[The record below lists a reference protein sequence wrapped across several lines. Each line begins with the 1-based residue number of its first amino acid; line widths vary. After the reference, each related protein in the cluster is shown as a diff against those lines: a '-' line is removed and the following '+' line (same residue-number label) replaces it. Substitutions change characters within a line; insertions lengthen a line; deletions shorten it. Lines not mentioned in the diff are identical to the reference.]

1 VSLKILKLQS
11 LISENGLFADGDW
24 VESKDQDPNGDVRL
38 IQLADIGTGEFID
51 KSNRFMTMEKAKL
64 LRCTFLEPGDILI
77 ARMPD
82 PIGRACIFPGSN
94 MPCVTVVDVC
104 IVRPFSSDVDSRW
117 LMHTINS
124 KKFNNNILNFVTGTT
139 RQRISR
145 GNLAKLEIPVP
156 SLPEQKR
163 IAAILDKA
171 DSLRR
176 KNQQAIQLADQFLRA
191 VFLEMFGDPV
201 TNPKGWDESLL
212 SQLCNGKMN
221 NGIFKKN
228 EEYGEGKPVAWVGEL
243 FGTHE
248 IIFSEKTNK
257 VTPSAKEIDKYGM
270 NYGDILFCRS
280 SLKLEGIGWSNVYLG
295 KDNEALFECHVIRM
309 PPKLDYINPVFL
321 NFQLRLPGIRR
332 RVFAQAKTVTMTTI
346 DQEGLG
352 KVKVI
357 IPNKELQDKF
367 EKIHR
372 KTIGF
377 VKRFDQ
383 QHEADNLFNALSQKA
398 FSGKI

>member
-1 VSLKILKLQS
+1 
-11 LISENGLFADGDW
+11 
-24 VESKDQDPNGDVRL
+24 
-38 IQLADIGTGEFID
+38 
-51 KSNRFMTMEKAKL
+51 
-64 LRCTFLEPGDILI
+64 
-77 ARMPD
+77 
-82 PIGRACIFPGSN
+82 
-94 MPCVTVVDVC
+94 
-104 IVRPFSSDVDSRW
+104 
-117 LMHTINS
+117 
-124 KKFNNNILNFVTGTT
+124 
-139 RQRISR
+139 
-145 GNLAKLEIPVP
+145 
-156 SLPEQKR
+156 
-163 IAAILDKA
+163 
-171 DSLRR
+171 
-176 KNQQAIQLADQFLRA
+176 
-191 VFLEMFGDPV
+191 
-201 TNPKGWDESLL
+201 
-212 SQLCNGKMN
+212 
-221 NGIFKKN
+221 
-228 EEYGEGKPVAWVGEL
+228 
-243 FGTHE
+243 
-248 IIFSEKTNK
+248 
-257 VTPSAKEIDKYGM
+257 M